1 MESGRK
7 VLSEYVHRRRV
18 QFYETDAA
26 GIVHFSWF
34 FRYMEEAEHA
44 LWRAAGLSIHPPD
57 SPIGFARVSAT
68 CDFKRPLRFEDEFDV
83 TIRIAAI
90 SRKTIQY
97 SCVLMKDDVTLA
109 TGAMT
114 VICVRTEPDG
124 TLKATNVPEEIAARF
139 AVADAAADVAADVA
153 SDAGARV

>member
-1 MESGRK
+1 MASDSRQA
-7 VLSEYVHRRRV
+7 LSEYVHRRRV

-57 SPIGFARVSAT
+57 SPIGFARASAT

-83 TIRIAAI
+83 TIRIAAM
-90 SRKTIQY
+90 SRKTVSY
-97 SCVLMKDDVTLA
+97 TCVLTKDDVTLA
-109 TGAMT
+109 TGSMT
-114 VICVRTEPDG
+114 VICVRSEPDG
-124 TLKATNVPEEIAARF
+124 SLRATNVPEEIAARF
-139 AVADAAADVAADVA
+139 AVADAAADGAAADA
-153 SDAGARV
+153 SARV

>member
-1 MESGRK
+1 MASDSKAIG
-7 VLSEYVHRRRV
+7 EYVHRRRV

-57 SPIGFARVSAT
+57 SPIGFARASAT
-68 CDFKRPLRFEDEFDV
+68 CDFRRPLRFEDEFEV
-83 TIRIAAI
+83 TIRISAI
-90 SRKTIQY
+90 SRKTVSY
-97 SCVLMKDDVTLA
+97 SCVLTKDDVTLA
-109 TGAMT
+109 TGSMT

-124 TLKATNVPEEIAARF
+124 SLKATNVPEEIAVRF
-139 AVADAAADVAADVA
+139 AVADAAADGADAA
-153 SDAGARV
+153 DAGARV